1 VVPVLLGGSA
11 MKESNEEGTLNLT
24 EAHLNYILSIYEISK
39 ITADVSSCSI
49 AKALGVS
56 KPSVS
61 AMLSALMS
69 RHLLVKER
77 YGKVYL
83 TDDGYVIAMRLERN
97 IKVLEEKIP
106 LMEISFTDDEIRKLA
121 RVIAVTLSGEDFSGD
136 REGIDH
142 ICWAPGRP
150 FSD

>member
-1 VVPVLLGGSA
+1 MRENNA
-11 MKESNEEGTLNLT
+11 EGISNLT

-39 ITADVSSCSI
+39 NTVDISSCSI
-49 AKALGVS
+49 ARKLGVS

-83 TDDGYVIAMRLERN
+83 TDDGYAIAMKLERN
-97 IKVLEEKIP
+97 IKTLEERIP
-106 LMEISFTDDEIRKLA
+106 FMEIRFTDDETRKLA
-121 RVIAVTLSGEDFSGD
+121 RMIAVVFYGNDFSRDD
-136 REGIDH
+136 RDV
-142 ICWAPGRP
+142 
-150 FSD
+150 